1 MTNASPLVLKVL
13 SPEGI
18 ILEENNLKAVNIP
31 LVDSTRIGIHPG
43 HAPLIA
49 ETDAGPIKYRFE
61 SFEKQISLHAGVLD
75 VRNNIIIVLTA
86 GEIVST
92 QETMSVS
99 APSEYD
105 RLMQTLIRQIQPDLG
120 DETRQENQ

>member
-18 ILEENNLKAVNIP
+18 ILEENNLTAVNIP
-31 LVDSTRIGIHPG
+31 LVDGARIGVRPG

-49 ETDAGPIKYRFE
+49 ETDAGTIKYRSE
-61 SFEKQISLHAGVLD
+61 NLEKQIRLHAGVLD
-75 VRNNIIIVLTA
+75 IRNNIIIVLTA